1 MHIVPSMGLARYP
14 PLPTP
19 LEARDQARMSIA
31 HLLLVRALGL
41 VRKEDK
47 DTLRASVAIPRLVAV
62 PVSMSEW
69 SWRWSR
75 ISSPKR
81 GGAPHTGSFKSCSR
95 RRHHRGYQKEA
106 SPPHEASHC
115 ATVTPRHATPRHA
128 TPRHATPRHATSQT
142 PMALPPLRHLPNRD
156 HHALSQALAA
166 RAHCA
171 RVVGWRKVLRQRIVA
186 SRI

>member
-1 MHIVPSMGLARYP
+1 MGLARYP

-128 TPRHATPRHATSQT
+128 TPRHATSQT